1 LSSRTIK
8 APPTASRISTELSY
22 QKLSTETESN
32 PTMNA
37 PLNAHAFTLMSLF
50 NNAITTH
57 ETDEILFATTLD
69 EGEAQ
74 TMITRMYITNRDID
88 TKIPGWEAQYKDQIE
103 IMKQQTFNSIIRK
116 LYDYGQALRNNPKK
130 NRRLSKEQN
139 DALFIYDYFQ
149 GVPKA
154 IQFLREVTL
163 DNIRRTLKDD
173 RATMIR
179 LRRLVVENHNS
190 VVQRPPNFGTDDLW
204 RVMASDDE
212 DALFTPPPSSKRP
225 RHNSKPPS
233 AAHTA
238 TELFTRDITSPNS
251 DVFFTTEELEG
262 YFGPSSLT
270 RKRKLTPEHLA

>member
-1 LSSRTIK
+1 
-8 APPTASRISTELSY
+8 
-22 QKLSTETESN
+22 
-32 PTMNA
+32 MNA

-88 TKIPGWEAQYKDQIE
+88 TKIPGWESQYKDQLE

-163 DNIRRTLKDD
+163 DNIRCTLKDD

-179 LRRLVVENHNS
+179 LRRLVVENQNS

-204 RVMASDDE
+204 RVLGSDDE
-212 DALFTPPPSSKRP
+212 DALFDSPPPPKRP
-225 RHNSKPPS
+225 RHTSTSPS
-233 AAHTA
+233 AAHTV
-238 TELFTRDITSPNS
+238 TELFTRDVTSSNT
-251 DVFFTTEELEG
+251 DLFFTTEELAD
-262 YFGPSSLT
+262 YFGPSNLT
-270 RKRKLTPEHLA
+270 RKRKSTPEHFA